1 MHLFSVDVIMI
12 HNKYTIIE
20 QIGKGN
26 FGQIYKG
33 LNNRSNEHVAIKIEK
48 LQNGVNMLKNETRI
62 YNFLNGI
69 NGIPKIKWFGTDNN
83 LCYMVMELLGGSIEE
98 LKQQQPT
105 NSFSFKLVLKIG
117 IQVLEILKNVHN
129 RELIHRDI
137 KPDNLLLGIHTPQIY
152 LIDFGLAKR
161 FMTND
166 STHIE
171 QKGIKQLLG
180 TPNFASINSHNLI
193 ELSRRDDIESLAYTL
208 LYLHNGTLLWKN
220 TNINVDEIQKI
231 KMSFYENVATEE
243 YESDI
248 FLTLLKY
255 ARDLE
260 FDECPNYDMLLTIFN
275 EQLTIC

>member
-1 MHLFSVDVIMI
+1 MI

-33 LNNRSNEHVAIKIEK
+33 LNNRSNEPVAIKIEK
-48 LQNGVNMLKNETRI
+48 LQNGINLLKNETRI

-98 LKQQQPT
+98 LKQQQP
-105 NSFSFKLVLKIG
+105 SKCFSFQLVVKIG

-129 RELIHRDI
+129 KELIHRDI

-161 FMTND
+161 FMTNE

-171 QKGIKQLLG
+171 KKEIKQLLG
-180 TPNFASINSHNLI
+180 TPNFASINSHNLV

-208 LYLHNGTLLWKN
+208 LYLYNGTLLWKN
-220 TNINVDEIQKI
+220 TNINIEEIKKI
-231 KMSFYENVATEE
+231 KMYFYDTVVSNKE
-243 YESDI
+243 YESNPFID
-248 FLTLLKY
+248 LLKY
-255 ARDLE
+255 ARELE
-260 FDECPNYDMLLTIFN
+260 FDECPNYDILLTNLNKQIN
-275 EQLTIC
+275 IC